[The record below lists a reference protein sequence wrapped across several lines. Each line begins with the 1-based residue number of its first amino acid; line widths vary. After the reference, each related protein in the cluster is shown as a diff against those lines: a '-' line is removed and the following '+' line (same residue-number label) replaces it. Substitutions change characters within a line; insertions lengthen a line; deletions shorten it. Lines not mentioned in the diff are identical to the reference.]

1 MVAGGVGDAKMRQ
14 ASRMGEMSGAGQTNQ
29 TDVIGDG
36 GARSA
41 KKPPTPM
48 AHRSRGLAPGRNEAM
63 MTRTARTTTTPHPAQ
78 LAPRDKRPPDATQ
91 QAPLWELVSPAP
103 AASPDL
109 PAPAGASG
117 DVRIERLIL
126 HHLDN
131 RADQVELVDEVAV
144 LDTRSEVFFA
154 SHILAA
160 ARRAEW
166 FAHFEDPA
174 CEIAALCQRLIGQ
187 PPTPDA
193 HPNAATHAADATG
206 GALVAAP
213 DDDATFVAASQALAE
228 RLYAEMR
235 KRPQKITPGDF
246 VAIVYTADARPHRH
260 VALLKLDPDQRLI
273 RTFEHVGGHT
283 RVSITTAGNLLPET
297 VRLQKC
303 ALLTT
308 HDGRPDL
315 VITLLDNQAGPRSE
329 GVAAFFYRGFLM
341 TTLKPSA
348 RRYTRLFIARC
359 DAWLMDNSAALQ
371 PGEILRFYRARRAA
385 LAGDT
390 VDLAAFAADALPTQ
404 PQQRDRLLAALVAD
418 LFDPTQ
424 PPSPP
429 TFPVDRATADPLE
442 QTITLELDGG
452 ATLKVN
458 AEQFAAFV
466 KIGER
471 RTDENAFRIEIES
484 LTLREV
490 MK

>member
-1 MVAGGVGDAKMRQ
+1 MSGMSERNLAGGPRDTSPVAPT
-14 ASRMGEMSGAGQTNQ
+14 GAATNE
-29 TDVIGDG
+29 
-36 GARSA
+36 ARRTRH
-41 KKPPTPM
+41 PTP
-48 AHRSRGLAPGRNEAM
+48 AARHHTTM
-63 MTRTARTTTTPHPAQ
+63 MTQAARRTATRNPTRPAQ
-78 LAPRDKRPPDATQ
+78 PDGRAADATQ
-91 QAPLWELVSPAP
+91 QATLSELVSPAP
-103 AASPDL
+103 TASPGM

-131 RADQVELVDEVAV
+131 RLDTKELVDEVAV
-144 LDTRSEVFFA
+144 LDTRSELFFV

-166 FAHFEDPA
+166 FARFDNPA
-174 CEIAALCQRLIGQ
+174 CEIADLCQQLIS
-187 PPTPDA
+187 PPIPPGA
-193 HPNAATHAADATG
+193 HSSADAKPPVSADPADV
-206 GALVAAP
+206 GANGDASHDV
-213 DDDATFVAASQALAE
+213 DDATFVAASQALAE
-228 RLYAEMR
+228 RLFTQMC

-246 VAIVYTADARPHRH
+246 VAIVYTADGRPQRH

-283 RVSITTAGNLLPET
+283 RVTITTAGNLLPET

-308 HDGRPDL
+308 QDGRPEL

-341 TTLKPSA
+341 TTLTPSA
-348 RRYTRLFIARC
+348 RRYTRLFVARC
-359 DAWLMDNSAALQ
+359 DAWLMDNGATLQ

-390 VDLAAFAADALPTQ
+390 VDLATFAADALPTQ
-404 PQQRDRLLAALVAD
+404 PQQRDTLLAALIAD
-418 LFDPTQ
+418 LFDPVQ
-424 PPSPP
+424 PPSSP

-442 QTITLELDGG
+442 QTVTLELDGG
-452 ATLKVN
+452 ATLKVS
-458 AEQFAAFV
+458 ADQFASFV
-466 KIGER
+466 RIAER
-471 RTDENAFRIEIES
+471 RTDENAFRIEIQS